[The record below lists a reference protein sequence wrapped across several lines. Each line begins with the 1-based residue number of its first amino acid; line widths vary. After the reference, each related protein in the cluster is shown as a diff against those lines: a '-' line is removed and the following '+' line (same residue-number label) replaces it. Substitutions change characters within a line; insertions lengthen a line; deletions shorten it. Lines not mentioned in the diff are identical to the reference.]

1 MGFTREQG
9 RLRIAASAD
18 ALHPRDVPVPDER
31 IMGNNRG
38 AQDSGGMGAM
48 SGARFFEE
56 SKEQSR
62 IKAEIVRKYFWAWAK
77 VVVSVAKGR
86 GEDRIAYIDLF
97 AGPGRYKDGT
107 KSTPLLVLWSA
118 VQEPD
123 LRKMLVT
130 VFNDKDSENVRSLQN
145 AIESTPEFEQFEHK
159 PQVLNN
165 EVGSEI
171 VARFESMEMVP
182 TLFFVDPFGY
192 KGLSLKLINSVLR
205 NWGSDC
211 IIFFNYNRINMGL
224 NNDFVKEHMNA
235 LFGEA
240 RTERLRERLEPMSPR
255 ERELE
260 IVEEIAAALKEMGG
274 KYVLPFRFRD
284 AKGNRA
290 SHHLIFVSKHFKGY
304 EIMKGVMAGES
315 SAADQGVPSLEYNP
329 ATKDQ
334 RLLFELSRPLDE
346 LEGQLLND
354 FAGRTVTMRRIYE
367 EHSVDRPF
375 TDKNYKE
382 ALKNLEAKGIIQTWS
397 SKRRPKNTFADHVSA
412 TFPPRT

>member
-1 MGFTREQG
+1 MSN
-9 RLRIAASAD
+9 AS
-18 ALHPRDVPVPDER
+18 
-31 IMGNNRG
+31 
-38 AQDSGGMGAM
+38 
-48 SGARFFEE
+48 FFEE

-77 VVVSVAKGR
+77 VVVSVAKKR

-118 VQEPD
+118 VQDPD
-123 LRKMLVT
+123 LKKMLVT
-130 VFNDKDSENVRSLQN
+130 LFNDKDSENVRSLQR
-145 AIESTPEFEQFEHK
+145 AIESTPEFEQFRHK
-159 PQVLNN
+159 PQVFNS

-171 VARFESMEMVP
+171 VAQFESMNMIP
-182 TLFFVDPFGY
+182 TLFFVDPWGY
-192 KGLSLKLINSVLR
+192 KGLSLRLINSVLK

-224 NNDFVKEHMNA
+224 NNKFVKEHMDA

-240 RTERLRERLEPMSPR
+240 RAERLRERLRSMTPK

-260 IVEEIAAALKEMGG
+260 IVEEIAEALKEMGG
-274 KYVLPFRFRD
+274 KYVLPFSFRD
-284 AKGNRA
+284 EKGNRA
-290 SHHLIFVSKHFKGY
+290 SHHLIFVSKDFKGY
-304 EIMKGVMAGES
+304 EIMKDIMSRES
-315 SAADQGVPSLEYNP
+315 SAADQGVPSFEYNP
-329 ATKDQ
+329 ASKDQ

-354 FAGRTVTMRRIYE
+354 FAGRTLTMRQIYE

-375 TDKNYKE
+375 IERNYKE
-382 ALKNLEAKGIIQTWS
+382 ALKNLEAKGAIETWS
-397 SKRRPKNTFADHVSA
+397 SKPRRKNTFADHVSA
-412 TFPPRT
+412 TFPARS

>member
-1 MGFTREQG
+1 M
-9 RLRIAASAD
+9 SD
-18 ALHPRDVPVPDER
+18 A
-31 IMGNNRG
+31 G
-38 AQDSGGMGAM
+38 
-48 SGARFFEE
+48 FFEE

-62 IKAEIVRKYFWAWAK
+62 IKAEIVRKYFWAWAN
-77 VVVSVAKGR
+77 VVVSVAKSR
-86 GEDRIAYIDLF
+86 GEGRIAYIDLF

-107 KSTPLLVLWSA
+107 KSTPLLVLESA
-118 VQEPD
+118 VQKPD

-130 VFNDKDSENVRSLQN
+130 LLNDKDSENVRSLQN

-159 PQVLNN
+159 PQVWNN

-171 VARFESMEMVP
+171 VAQFESMNMVP
-182 TLFFVDPFGY
+182 TLFFVDPWGY
-192 KGLSLKLINSVLR
+192 KGLSLKLINSVLK

-224 NNDFVKEHMNA
+224 NNEYVKEHMDA

-240 RTERLRERLEPMSPR
+240 RAERLRERLKPMSPQ

-260 IVEEIAAALKEMGG
+260 IVEEIAEALKEMGG

-284 AKGNRA
+284 EKGNRA

-354 FAGRTVTMRRIYE
+354 FAGRTLTMRQIYE
-367 EHSVDRPF
+367 EHSVGRPF
-375 TDKNYKE
+375 TDTNYKE
-382 ALKNLEAKGIIQTWS
+382 ALKKLEAKGAIETNPSIPP
-397 SKRRPKNTFADHVSA
+397 RRKNTFAKHVSV
-412 TFPPRT
+412 TFPAR